1 MGLGGGG
8 GGGGGGILGVSGSF
22 TGPAEALDIYGDF
35 AAAYS
40 GVAATT
46 TSANDYRLQFKT
58 GNYLFVGEI
67 QATYR
72 GDSANNISYII
83 SMNGAEVFGFEV
95 TSSRDYTPHQ
105 PVNIL
110 IPAYTEFTVALRN
123 LSGGSDIAGVSII
136 GRIYRT

>member
-1 MGLGGGG
+1 MAIIGGAGNPTG
-8 GGGGGGILGVSGSF
+8 DSF

-40 GVAATT
+40 GVTATT
-46 TSANDYRLQFKT
+46 AGIVNRLQFTT

-72 GDSANNISYII
+72 GDSSNNISYIV

-110 IPAYTEFTVALRN
+110 IPAYTEFTVSIRN
-123 LSGGSDIAGVSII
+123 LSGGSDIAGATLI
-136 GRIYRT
+136 GRIYRG